1 MVSSIQQ
8 FGESGIKNLSDL
20 IVNFMKDPTDIA
32 TFVQGIRDEVIKLGL
47 NIVKETF
54 EDCDLMLR
62 ESEKRRLKWQIVK
75 QDRKTL
81 TTSIGDVTFKKTLF
95 KNKQSGERCYL
106 MDRIMGLDPHE
117 RFTED
122 AEAQMLWEAV
132 QTSYRKAGEE
142 TSLMSHVSKETV
154 MNKLHALEFP
164 EAPKPAEKKVVD
176 YLYID
181 ADEDHVSLQFK
192 EKKGD
197 LEKGENGRKNNCVL
211 EKLVYVYEGVEP
223 EAPGSKRHCLV
234 NPHYFSGVYDG
245 EDNKNLWDE
254 VYEYL
259 DSHYDLSKVK
269 KIYLNADGGPWI
281 QAGAKRLSGVT
292 SVLDE
297 FHLNK
302 YILKLTS
309 HMPDSAE
316 DARKELYAALRD
328 GKKAEFRRVVE
339 RIGGCAQN
347 DAAKKR
353 VAESSGYILSNWD
366 AARIRVEK
374 RDAVAGCSAEGHVS
388 HVLSSRMSSRP
399 MGWSRTGADRM
410 GHLRAYY
417 WNKGDMLELVR
428 YQPEELSAAAGAEE
442 EVLSSAEMM
451 AWERKHH
458 SDIGKYVESITHNI
472 SLQARKK
479 AAFYRH
485 IFDL

>member
-20 IVNFMKDPTDIA
+20 IENYMKDPTDIA
-32 TFVQGIRDEVIKLGL
+32 SFVSGVRDEVIKLGL
-47 NIVKETF
+47 DIIKETF
-54 EDCDLMLR
+54 EDCDTMLR
-62 ESEKRRLKWQIVK
+62 ESARRKLNWQIVK

-95 KNKQSGERCYL
+95 KNKQSGEGSYL
-106 MDRIMGLDPHE
+106 LDRIMGVDPHE
-117 RFTED
+117 RLTED
-122 AEAQMLWEAV
+122 AEAKMLWEAV

-142 TSLMSHVSKETV
+142 TSLMSNVSKETV

-192 EKKGD
+192 EQKGD

-211 EKLVYVYEGVEP
+211 VKLVYVYEGVEP
-223 EAPGSKRHCLV
+223 EAPRSKRHRLV
-234 NPHYFSGVYDG
+234 NAHYFSGVYDG
-245 EDNKNLWDE
+245 ADNQKLWDE

-259 DSHYDLSKVK
+259 DSYYDLSKVK
-269 KIYLNADGGPWI
+269 KIYLNADGGAWI
-281 QAGAKRLSGVT
+281 QAGVKRLSGVI

-302 YILKLTS
+302 YMLKLTS
-309 HMPDSAE
+309 HMLDSAE
-316 DARKELYAALRD
+316 DARKELYAALRE
-328 GKKAEFRRVVE
+328 GKKAEFRRIVE
-339 RIGGCAQN
+339 KIDGCAQN
-347 DAAKKR
+347 DATKKR
-353 VAESSGYILSNWD
+353 VAESSNYILSNWE

-417 WNKGDMLELVR
+417 WNGGDMLELVR
-428 YQPEELSAAAGAEE
+428 QQSEELPAAVGAEN
-442 EVLSSAEMM
+442 EVLSSAEML

-458 SDIGKYVESITHNI
+458 SDIGKYVDSITHSV
-472 SLQARKK
+472 SLQAKK
-479 AAFYRH
+479 KVAFNQH